1 MSRIILQLSGGL
13 GNQMF
18 QYALFLRLK
27 ALHRDAAIDD
37 FTEYALREEDSDSR
51 YVQRKPMLE
60 KAFGITYPK
69 ASRDD
74 LIKLTDG
81 DLHLTSRIRRKL
93 TGRHSLEK
101 REEEMAFDPSFLT
114 EETGYFTGCFQ
125 SAKYFDAV
133 ETNVRR
139 AFTFRKERV
148 ESSKETVLS
157 AEKIHSGSPSC
168 AIHLRFGDYVAKA
181 DVYGGITTP
190 AYYAAAI
197 AYVRSHVPGVHF
209 FVFSNDEKKA
219 GDFIRQQEK
228 QEDFTLLTGND
239 EENGDLDLYLMQ
251 LCDHFIIANSSFSWW
266 GAYLGKA
273 RDKIVLAP
281 SLWIHRRNGRDLS
294 ARDIY
299 TKDMILVS
307 PRGEI
312 VTGKERKEP
321 LVSVIVACCNVESY
335 VRRAMDSCLLQ
346 TYENLEIL
354 AVDDGSTDDTGKIL
368 DAYAKKD
375 SRVRVIHK
383 ENGGLSDARNAG
395 LQVAGG
401 QFVAYL
407 DGDDFYDPCMIEY
420 LVKAIQKTGAD
431 IATVRYREVKEDT
444 PLPKKQESGL
454 VDDALSAS
462 VLLGREKALDNF
474 VSMSLT
480 GNAALVIIYNS
491 VWSKLFRR
499 EAVEG
504 LTFQKGHN
512 SEDILYTTRALL
524 SAESVAVGT
533 KPFYNYVTNRSGSIM
548 NEKAGERRFRDEF
561 PFFEEQIALLQ
572 ASGYPEISL
581 KAEYYFYR
589 RLLFYDLDFRR
600 SAGCKAYAKRLE
612 EKMQAKKERIL
623 AVMEQAPCATKGDL
637 ARMRLFLKSPKALD
651 DLDAL
656 YTKTIVKAKHGRD

>member
-1 MSRIILQLSGGL
+1 MSTIILQLSGGL

-18 QYALFLRLK
+18 QYALFLHLK
-27 ALHRDAAIDD
+27 ALHRDVTIDD
-37 FTEYALREEDSDSR
+37 FTEYALREKDTDSR

-69 ASRDD
+69 ASRED
-74 LIKLTDG
+74 LIRLTDG
-81 DLHLTSRIRRKL
+81 DLHLSSRIRRKL

-101 REEEMAFDPSFLT
+101 REEEMTFDPSFLT
-114 EETGYFTGCFQ
+114 DETGYFTGCFQ
-125 SAKYFDAV
+125 SEKYFDAV
-133 ETNVRR
+133 EKDVRQ

-148 ESSKETVLS
+148 EQSPETLAAGDRILGS
-157 AEKIHSGSPSC
+157 SPSC

-181 DVYGGITTP
+181 DVYGGITTGE
-190 AYYAAAI
+190 YYDAAI
-197 AYVRSHVPGVHF
+197 AYMRSHVPGVHF
-209 FVFSNDEKKA
+209 FVFSNDEEKA
-219 GDFIRQQEK
+219 GDFIRQQD
-228 QEDFTLLTGND
+228 QAEDFTLLTGNN

-266 GAYLGKA
+266 GAWLGKA
-273 RDKIVLAP
+273 KDKIVLAP
-281 SLWIHRRNGRDLS
+281 SLWIHRRNGRELS

-299 TKDMILVS
+299 TKDMTLVS

-335 VRRAMDSCLLQ
+335 VRRAMDSCLFQ

-368 DAYAKKD
+368 DTYARKD
-375 SRVRVIHK
+375 RRVRVIHK

-395 LQVAGG
+395 LQAAGG

-420 LVKAIQKTGAD
+420 LVKAILRTGAD

-480 GNAALVIIYNS
+480 GNAAPVIIYNS

-504 LTFQKGHN
+504 LTFPKGHN

-561 PFFEEQIALLQ
+561 PFFEEQIALLRT
-572 ASGYPEISL
+572 SGYPEISL
-581 KAEYYFYR
+581 KAEYYYYR

-600 SAGCKAYAKRLE
+600 SAGCEAYAKRLE
-612 EKMQAKKERIL
+612 ESMQARKERIL

-656 YTKTIVKAKHGRD
+656 YTKTVVKVKHGRD